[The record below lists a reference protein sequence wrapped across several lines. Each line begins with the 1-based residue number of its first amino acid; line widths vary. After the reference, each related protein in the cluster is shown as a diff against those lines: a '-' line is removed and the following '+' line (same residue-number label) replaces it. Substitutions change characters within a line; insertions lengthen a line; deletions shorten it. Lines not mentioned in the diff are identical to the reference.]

1 MQKIGLI
8 RDDINPRNSDLNL
21 DIDWYV
27 EYTNADQD
35 RINFNIVLKS
45 CENFNL
51 NFKVEGIL
59 KLDLFEEF
67 IQDEC
72 SQVIFYHACNVL
84 MDMVSLTRESIH
96 IISKKEYP
104 DTLCPSCSVGC
115 GLNVI
120 INNGEIVGTFPY
132 KRHPVNAGKNCLNGR
147 NSIECYQNKF
157 DKAIVSKSETD
168 IEKAI
173 EDVSK
178 ELGSADSSDVT
189 IICSGN
195 NDMEE
200 IEAIKEFGE
209 SKNFNVAFY
218 ADNLKDFAD
227 VASYDEVA
235 GASKVF
241 VIGDL
246 LYENP
251 LIGRRIVHAKQNG
264 AEIYALGKAEESVTF
279 NIADETSNSTV
290 EEFLEKNKGNID
302 DDSVIVFNY
311 VDSQD
316 DLDKIEALNCKCLPV
331 FSKSNSKGTLGIIE
345 PKSLDEMLEL
355 LDNTKVL
362 LVFNDDIADELE
374 YDFTKISKIISFA
387 PCSNKTTEI
396 SDIVIPTKTWLEKE
410 GSFVNA
416 MGETQT
422 FTAAVESDALS
433 EIEIIEKLNG

>member
-1 MQKIGLI
+1 MLEIK
-8 RDDINPRNSDLNL
+8 
-21 DIDWYV
+21 
-27 EYTNADQD
+27 
-35 RINFNIVLKS
+35 
-45 CENFNL
+45 
-51 NFKVEGIL
+51 
-59 KLDLFEEF
+59 
-67 IQDEC
+67 
-72 SQVIFYHACNVL
+72 H
-84 MDMVSLTRESIH
+84 
-96 IISKKEYP
+96 
-104 DTLCPSCSVGC
+104 TLCPSCSVGC

-173 EDVSK
+173 EEVSK

-209 SKNFNVAFY
+209 SKNFNLAFY
-218 ADNLKDFAD
+218 ADNLKDFVD

-396 SDIVIPTKTWLEKE
+396 SDIVIPTKTWLEKD

-416 MGETQT
+416 MGETQI